1 MTDRSATPDPRVAR
15 DATPPG
21 TAALLLRPFGYL
33 AIGLVWTTIGLFV
46 VGLYLAVAAYGL
58 FEPPADQELWSEL
71 VASPGAVLGRLA
83 VVAPI
88 VVVLAGP
95 VAWYLSCAIWPLAA
109 LSFVYAGRAL
119 RPSYRGDRLS
129 FTSRVAPGT
138 TLGPP
143 VPGPVAMSLQPQ
155 RRSRLTDTLVR
166 FSVCGWNLDLRE
178 FWPAVPAGIAWAL
191 ASTAASTALPSGWRV
206 GLVVAAVPFAL
217 GSVVALRRAWRWRF
231 HRERVRE
238 TRRER
243 WIAQHGDG
251 RDLRDGPR
259 VVRTRPQSA
268 EHRARVEAE
277 RAASRGT
284 QDRLSGLTS
293 DEIGER
299 REAVLRARRERE
311 AREARERARRGR
323 PDGTAS
329 GAD

>member
-1 MTDRSATPDPRVAR
+1 MSGPAPAPDPRTSR

-21 TAALLLRPFGYL
+21 TAALLLRPVGYL

-46 VGLYLAVAAYGL
+46 VGLSVALAAYGL
-58 FEPPADQELWSEL
+58 FEPPADQEPWAEL

-83 VVAPI
+83 VIAPI
-88 VVVLAGP
+88 AVVLAGP

-129 FTSRVAPGT
+129 FTSHVAAGT
-138 TLGPP
+138 TVGPP

-166 FSVCGWNLDLRE
+166 FSACGWNPDLRE

-191 ASTAASTALPSGWRV
+191 ASTGASTALPPGWRV

-217 GSVVALRRAWRWRF
+217 WSVVALRRAWTWRF
-231 HRERVRE
+231 HRERARLAAQ
-238 TRRER
+238 RRLER
-243 WIAQHGDG
+243 HGD
-251 RDLRDGPR
+251 RYRIDPR

-268 EHRARVEAE
+268 EHRAAVEAE
-277 RAASRGT
+277 RAESRVA
-284 QDRLSGLTS
+284 QDRLTSLTS

-299 REAVLRARRERE
+299 REAVLRARRDRE
-311 AREARERARRGR
+311 AREAREGARRDRRG
-323 PDGTAS
+323 GTPS
-329 GAD
+329 DR

>member
-1 MTDRSATPDPRVAR
+1 MSGPAPAPDPRTSR

-21 TAALLLRPFGYL
+21 TAALLLRPVGYL

-46 VGLYLAVAAYGL
+46 VGLSVALAAYGL
-58 FEPPADQELWSEL
+58 FEPPADQEPWAEL

-83 VVAPI
+83 VIAPI
-88 VVVLAGP
+88 AVVLAGP

-129 FTSRVAPGT
+129 FTSHVAAGT
-138 TLGPP
+138 TVGPP

-166 FSVCGWNLDLRE
+166 FSACGWNPDLRE

-191 ASTAASTALPSGWRV
+191 ASVGASTALPPGWRV

-217 GSVVALRRAWRWRF
+217 WSVVALRRAWTWRF
-231 HRERVRE
+231 HRERARLAAQ
-238 TRRER
+238 RRLER
-243 WIAQHGDG
+243 HGD
-251 RDLRDGPR
+251 RYRIDPR

-268 EHRARVEAE
+268 EHRAAVEAE
-277 RAASRGT
+277 RAESRVA
-284 QDRLSGLTS
+284 QDRLTSLTS

-299 REAVLRARRERE
+299 REAVLRARRDRE
-311 AREARERARRGR
+311 AREAREGARRDRRG
-323 PDGTAS
+323 GTPS
-329 GAD
+329 DR

>member
-1 MTDRSATPDPRVAR
+1 MTGPTPDPRAAH
-15 DATPPG
+15 DATPPR
-21 TAALLLRPFGYL
+21 TAALLLRPVGYL
-33 AIGLVWTTIGLFV
+33 AIGLVWTAIGLFV

-58 FEPPADQELWSEL
+58 FEPPADQEPWAEL

-83 VVAPI
+83 VLAPI

-95 VAWYLSCAIWPLAA
+95 VTWYLSCAIWPLAA

-129 FTSRVAPGT
+129 FTSHVAPGT

-166 FSVCGWNLDLRE
+166 FYACGWNLDFRE

-191 ASTAASTALPSGWRV
+191 ASTGASTALPPGWRV

-217 GSVVALRRAWRWRF
+217 WSVVALRRAWTWRF
-231 HRERVRE
+231 HRERARLAAQ
-238 TRRER
+238 RRLER
-243 WIAQHGDG
+243 HGDQY
-251 RDLRDGPR
+251 RIDPR

-268 EHRARVEAE
+268 EHRAAVEAE
-277 RAASRGT
+277 RAESRVA
-284 QDRLSGLTS
+284 QDRLTSLTS

-299 REAVLRARRERE
+299 REAVLRARRARRD
-311 AREARERARRGR
+311 REARERAQGDDGPRRG
-323 PDGTAS
+323 
-329 GAD
+329 

>member
-1 MTDRSATPDPRVAR
+1 VSGPTPAPDPRTSR

-21 TAALLLRPFGYL
+21 TAALLLRPVGYL
-33 AIGLVWTTIGLFV
+33 AIGLVWTAIGLFV

-58 FEPPADQELWSEL
+58 FEPPADQEPWAEL

-83 VVAPI
+83 VLAPI
-88 VVVLAGP
+88 FVVLAGP

-138 TLGPP
+138 TLGQP

-155 RRSRLTDTLVR
+155 RRSRLTDTLMR
-166 FSVCGWNLDLRE
+166 FYACGWNLDFRE

-191 ASTAASTALPSGWRV
+191 ASTGASTALPSGWRV
-206 GLVVAAVPFAL
+206 GLVVVAVPFAL
-217 GSVVALRRAWRWRF
+217 WSVVALRRAWTWRF
-231 HRERVRE
+231 HRERARLAAQ
-238 TRRER
+238 RRLER
-243 WIAQHGDG
+243 HGD
-251 RDLRDGPR
+251 RYRIDPR

-268 EHRARVEAE
+268 EHRAGVEAQ
-277 RAASRGT
+277 RAEARVA
-284 QDRLSGLTS
+284 QDRLTSLSS

-299 REAVLRARRERE
+299 REAVLRARRDRE
-311 AREARERARRGR
+311 AREAREARKGARRDRRGGTP
-323 PDGTAS
+323 PDR
-329 GAD
+329 